1 MLYPSSK
8 VKDHLFN
15 LGISP
20 DDTVLLHGDAGI
32 ASQYIYENDTDPVLG
47 FFDEVKTYL
56 SKGTI
61 LVPSFTYSATKGEL
75 FDVLET
81 PSDVGLFSEK
91 FRMLDGVV
99 RSHHPIFSICALG
112 RSSAYFTSSIVED
125 CFGEGTFFDL
135 LCKKDVK
142 IITLGCALECITFIH
157 FVEQKLNIPYRY
169 LKTFAAQVLHA
180 GMHENFYV
188 SYFVRDL
195 KIDTK
200 LNLAP
205 LEREALR
212 QNKMVVKPFGRFKA
226 RTISSKDFFQ
236 IASQLLT
243 EDHYALV
250 KGVDS

>member
-8 VKDHLFN
+8 IKDHLFN
-15 LGISP
+15 LGVNT
-20 DDTVLLHGDAGI
+20 DDTILLHGDAGI
-32 ASQYIYENDTDPVLG
+32 TLQYIYENDMDPVLG
-47 FFDEVKTYL
+47 FFHEVKTHL

-75 FDVLET
+75 FDVLRT

-91 FRMLDGVV
+91 FRLLDGVV

-112 RSSAYFTSSIVED
+112 KSSPYFTSGILED
-125 CFGEGTFFDL
+125 CFGEGTFFDRL
-135 LCKKDVK
+135 YRKNVK
-142 IITLGCALECITFIH
+142 IITLGCALERITFVH

-180 GMHENFYV
+180 EIQKNFEV

-200 LNLAP
+200 PNLSP
-205 LEREALR
+205 LQCEALR
-212 QNKMVVKPFGRFKA
+212 QNKIVIKPFGRFKA
-226 RTISSKDFFQ
+226 RNISSKDFFQ

-243 EDHYALV
+243 EDQYALV
-250 KGVDS
+250 RGFNS

>member
-8 VKDHLFN
+8 IKDHLFN
-15 LGISP
+15 LGVNT
-20 DDTVLLHGDAGI
+20 DDTILLHGDAGI
-32 ASQYIYENDTDPVLG
+32 TLQYIYENDMDPVLG
-47 FFDEVKTYL
+47 FFHEVKTHL

-75 FDVLET
+75 FDVLRT

-91 FRMLDGVV
+91 FRLLDGVV

-112 RSSAYFTSSIVED
+112 KSSPYFTSGILED
-125 CFGEGTFFDL
+125 CFGEGTFFDRL
-135 LCKKDVK
+135 YRKNVK
-142 IITLGCALECITFIH
+142 IITLGCALERITFVH

-180 GMHENFYV
+180 EIQKNFEV

-200 LNLAP
+200 LNLSP
-205 LEREALR
+205 LQCEALR
-212 QNKMVVKPFGRFKA
+212 QNKIVIKPFGRFKA
-226 RTISSKDFFQ
+226 RNISSKDFFQ

-243 EDHYALV
+243 EDQYALV
-250 KGVDS
+250 RGFNS